1 MKTMRNNI
9 RDFLQVKNNT
19 FYCIVTILVSIIM
32 CVTIYWKFIFG
43 NAYLIGSTDVM
54 YQNYSYMFFLTQ
66 NLEQGKI
73 PTWTFLIGIGDVFPL
88 RYLGNILDVWICF
101 WGTKTLP
108 YLFVYNQILKIVLS
122 SFFFYKFLNRIKI
135 SNLGATFG
143 AISYSFSSIMIIRGL
158 WYAYATE
165 VLLFAFLLWAF
176 EIYFQE
182 EKRSALLIALVLLF
196 TYKGMYYVVLYCLIC
211 LIYATAR
218 YYICEGKILSINF
231 FKYLLKGF
239 INILLAGGISCVIN
253 IPIFLQTLNSA
264 RIDTAG
270 AANEIPMFA
279 DQTRIGAAF
288 LKCFSPILFSGYGGD
303 LYNSNGLDG
312 PHFYFGIIVPI
323 IIPLFIYLENNRIK
337 VLTVVLSAFLLIYVL
352 FPQVTYICNL
362 GISYEY
368 FKLSTLWI
376 CTAFLIIAVF
386 IVDQVIIKNTYKYI
400 FFLTCV
406 LLLESAIYYL
416 GFKNELYIN
425 KIAPKYIIAVMVYI
439 LLYFIVLSS
448 YKKLKSK
455 QILIIA
461 IILLCVELGY
471 SARVTMDTVYTT
483 IQYAGYTKGNDMKTN
498 SALVDVEELTD
509 GYQRVRW
516 KDGYPSR
523 ALLYG
528 VPGVGYYDDI
538 DGNYVNYLNNIYG
551 IGNAHFCKVNEY
563 GQQWLGDILLG
574 VKYNVVSSKKKI
586 LPELNY
592 IIKEYNEYS
601 LIGNKLC
608 MPLGVMYEDY
618 INYEQMQDLSYEQRQ
633 YNLLNAIVS
642 DQSNSQTLI
651 YPKEEVNIKTIY
663 SNDHSITF
671 EEKDDTY
678 VLDILEKNATICF
691 ELDNVQNNNLEISF
705 KLDSQ
710 NYDYNICNILVYD
723 GYAWKQIDSLNDKEM
738 YECFSDDS
746 KNQYLNIYDT
756 NVCVFALQFVNGLD
770 RVKIKDVKVS
780 QYDRNIVIND
790 VKALIDERIQQG
802 YFNINEFSDTKISG
816 EVDCKRQGTLLLS
829 IPYNKGWKA
838 YTDGIEVSISKVD
851 YGLMSIPMEEG
862 KHDLVLRYELPG
874 LKLGIGITI
883 ISICITIMLELQ
895 RKYQKRK
902 TKE

>member
-9 RDFLQVKNNT
+9 RDFIQVKNNT
-19 FYCIVTILVSIIM
+19 FYCTVTILLSIIM
-32 CVTIYWKFIFG
+32 SVTIYWKFIFG

-54 YQNYSYMFFLTQ
+54 YQNYSYMYFLTQ
-66 NLEQGKI
+66 SLEQGKI
-73 PTWTFLIGIGDVFPL
+73 PVWTFLIGIGDVFPL

-101 WGTKTLP
+101 WGTKALP
-108 YLFVYNQILKIVLS
+108 YLFVYNQIIKIILS
-122 SFFFYKFLNRIKI
+122 SLFFFKFLKKINI
-135 SNLGATFG
+135 SNFGAILG
-143 AISYSFSSIMIIRGL
+143 AISYSFSSIMVIRGL

-165 VLLFAFLLWAF
+165 VFLFAFLLWAF

-182 EKRSALLIALVLLF
+182 EKRSVLLISLVLLF

-211 LIYATAR
+211 FIYATAR
-218 YYICEGKILSINF
+218 YYICEGRIFSRDF

-239 INILLAGGISCVIN
+239 INILLASGISCVIN

-270 AANEIPMFA
+270 SANEIPMFA

-288 LKCFSPILFSGYGGD
+288 LKSFSPILFSGYGGD
-303 LYNSNGLDG
+303 LYNNNGLDG
-312 PHFYFGIIVPI
+312 PQFYFGIIVPI
-323 IIPLFIYLENNRIK
+323 IIPLFIFLKNNRIK
-337 VLTVVLSAFLLIYVL
+337 VLTVVLSAFSLIYVL

-362 GISYEY
+362 GISYTY

-376 CTAFLIIAVF
+376 CTAFLIVAVV
-386 IVDQVIIKNTYKYI
+386 IVDHVIIKNIYKYMY
-400 FFLTCV
+400 FFSYV
-406 LLLESAIYYL
+406 LLLESVLYYL
-416 GFKNELYIN
+416 GFKNELYLN
-425 KIAPKYIIAVMVYI
+425 KISPQYIIAVMLYI

-448 YKKLKSK
+448 YKKYKYSR
-455 QILIIA
+455 ILIIA

-471 SARVTMDTVYTT
+471 SARITMDTVYMTT
-483 IQYAGYTKGNDMKTN
+483 QYAGYTKGNDMKSN
-498 SALVDVEELTD
+498 RALEDVEELTD

-516 KDGYPSR
+516 KDSYPSK

-538 DGNYVNYLNNIYG
+538 DGNYVSYLNNIYG
-551 IGNAHFCKVNEY
+551 TGNAHFCKVDEY

-574 VKYNVVSSKKKI
+574 VKYNVVSSSKNI

-592 IIKEYNEYS
+592 VIKEYDEYS

-618 INYEQMQDLSYEQRQ
+618 INYEQIQNLSYEQRQ

-642 DQSNSQTLI
+642 DKSNSQTLT
-651 YPKEEVNIKTIY
+651 YSKKDVNIKTIY
-663 SNDHSITF
+663 SEEDNITF
-671 EEKDDTY
+671 EEKDDTFA
-678 VLDILEKNATICF
+678 LDVLEKNATICF
-691 ELDNVQNNNLEISF
+691 ELDNVENDNLEISF

-710 NYDYNICNILVYD
+710 NYDYNICNILIYD
-723 GYAWKQIDSLNDKEM
+723 GKEWKNIGSLNDKEM
-738 YECFSDDS
+738 YECFSIKS
-746 KNQYLNIYDT
+746 EKQYLNIYDT
-756 NVCVFALQFVNGLD
+756 NVCAFALQFVNGLD

-816 EVDCKRQGTLLLS
+816 VVDCKRQGTLLLS

-838 YTDGIEVSISKVD
+838 YTDGSEVSISKVD